1 MNKKVIIVGAG
12 VSGLATGIRLLS
24 KGYDVEIYEKQPLVG
39 GKMYQISE
47 NGFKFDVGP
56 TIIMMPHIYKEVF
69 EAAGKNPDDYIPMKQ
84 LDPLYTLNFPDG
96 EVHSVSSNLASLTEL
111 LENISHEDTLGY
123 LQYLADVYKRYLV
136 AKDEFIEKSFR
147 YKGDFYNPKSLI
159 NALKLKTFDDA
170 YTSISKF
177 VKNENLRK
185 ALAFQTLYIGISPYN
200 GPSIYTIIPMI
211 ELLYGVWYMPGG
223 MYTMAKGMEKLFLE
237 LGGKVNLNTE
247 VKEILIQDKK
257 AYGIRL
263 ENEDKL
269 ADFIVCNADFPYAMK
284 NLIPDSKNKGKYI
297 DSKIDSM
304 EYSCS
309 CFLLYLGLDKKYPNL
324 NVHNIRFANDF
335 DKNINDIFEDFTLPS
350 DPSIYLYTPSKIDPT
365 VAPEGKEAL
374 YVLVPVPELS
384 KRNINWDDGTI
395 NNYKAKIFDLLSKVE
410 GLEDIKENIIF
421 EKCFTPKDFE
431 EKFNAHNG
439 ATFGLKPTLMQS
451 NYFRPHNKFD
461 YCDKL
466 YFCGSS
472 VHPGAGIPIV
482 LTSAKL
488 VTEEIIKDDTN
499 S

>member
-1 MNKKVIIVGAG
+1 MNKKVIVVGAG
-12 VSGLATGIRLLS
+12 VAGLAAGIRLLS
-24 KGYDVEIYEKQPLVG
+24 KGYDVEIYEKESMVG
-39 GKMYQISE
+39 GKMHQINE

-56 TIIMMPHIYKEVF
+56 TIVMMPDIYREVF
-69 EAAGKNPDDYIPMKQ
+69 EVAGKKPDDYIPMTQ
-84 LDPLYTLNFPDG
+84 LDPIYTLNFPNG
-96 EVHSVSSNLASLTEL
+96 EVHTMSSNLAKLTSF
-111 LENISHEDTLGY
+111 LENISHEDALGY
-123 LQYLADVYKRYLV
+123 LQYLADVYKRYLIT
-136 AKDEFIEKSFR
+136 KDEFLEKSFR

-159 NALKLKTFDDA
+159 SALKLRTFDDA

-223 MYTMAKGMEKLFLE
+223 MYTMAKGMENLFLE
-237 LGGKVNLNTE
+237 LGGKLNLNTN
-247 VKEILIQDKK
+247 VQEILIKDKK
-257 AYGIRL
+257 AYGIKVD
-263 ENEDKL
+263 NKDKL
-269 ADFIVCNADFPYAMK
+269 ADYIVCNADFPYAMK
-284 NLIPDSKNKGKYI
+284 NLIPNPKDKGKYT

-309 CFLLYLGLDKKYPNL
+309 CFLLYLGLDKKYDNL
-324 NVHNIRFANDF
+324 NVHNIRFAKDF
-335 DKNINDIFEDFTLPS
+335 DKNINDIFEDFRLPS
-350 DPSIYLYTPSKIDPT
+350 DPSVYLYTPSRIDDT

-384 KRNINWDDGTI
+384 KRNINWDDKTI
-395 NNYKAKIFDLLSKVE
+395 STYKTKILDLLSEVE

-431 EKFNAHNG
+431 EKFNAYNG

-461 YCDKL
+461 YCDNL

-472 VHPGAGIPIV
+472 THPGAGVPIV

-488 VTEEIIKDDTN
+488 ATEELIKDDK
-499 S
+499 